1 MIGTA
6 KKPFQEVL
14 QALDGFQR
22 IGIVGCDGCAKVCLT
37 GGTDEVA
44 GMAAQLTEQGKK
56 IIFAT
61 APERPCKAA
70 VAQAALEP
78 LQDQLRTCDAL
89 LVLGCGFA
97 LQIIYHVTELLG
109 LALPLKSGLKT
120 LGPLETSDPDEASPE
135 PYRADGDGL
144 LNACLRQP

>member
-14 QALDGFQR
+14 QVLDGFHR

-37 GGTDEVA
+37 GGSDEVA
-44 GMAAQLTEQGKK
+44 CMAKQLTEQGKK
-56 IIFAT
+56 IILAT
-61 APERPCKAA
+61 APERPCKVA

-78 LQDQLRTCDAL
+78 LQDQMRTCDAL

-97 LQIIYHVTELLG
+97 LQIIYHVTEILG

-120 LGPLETSDPDEASPE
+120 LGPLEASGPDEVSAE
-135 PYRADGDGL
+135 HYREDGDDF
-144 LNACLRQP
+144 LNACLR